1 MSDRVFVFWRHKCHR
16 CQVPLNLDIFG
27 PVEKVDY
34 VEDWVERTTRNP
46 FLLNQVFLKKID
58 GKMRR
63 VCIDCFEYL
72 FHVKKLSFLIVRDR
86 ELGVRKTEPPEKRT
100 AFTDYSFDF
109 WMKSMIHCYKV
120 GL

>member
-1 MSDRVFVFWRHKCHR
+1 MNDHVFVFWKHKCYK
-16 CQVPLNLDIFG
+16 CQVPLSLDIFG

-34 VEDWVERTTRNP
+34 VEDWIERTTRNP
-46 FLLNQVFLKKID
+46 FAINQVFLKKID

-63 VCIDCFEYL
+63 ICIDCFDYL
-72 FHVKKLSFLIVRDR
+72 FCVKKYSLAIVRNR
-86 ELGVRKTEPPEKRT
+86 EIGRCRTAPPEKRT
-100 AFTDYSFDF
+100 VFTEYSFDF